1 MEKRK
6 LKAPPKDSVLRLVLT
21 AMFAA
26 ICFVVLMFRIPIAD
40 QFVHAGNA
48 VCILAA
54 LLLGGWQGGLAGAI
68 GMGLN
73 DLFFYPSSV
82 IKTLVLKLGI
92 GLFTG
97 LIFHYGRTH
106 PHRSP
111 RVGLGVASVVSLASG
126 AVVLGIYLQNG
137 DYGNKLLI
145 PSIFLLILGGVLA
158 VVLTVSF
165 FVSSFSHDIL
175 YALFGATIGVA
186 FNVAGEFIWK
196 FVENLL
202 TGLTVG
208 GAVAATLVKIPATF
222 LNGSFSV
229 FLAVLLYLPVRT
241 ALQKAKLGSMLA

>member
-1 MEKRK
+1 M
-6 LKAPPKDSVLRLVLT
+6 
-21 AMFAA
+21 
-26 ICFVVLMFRIPIAD
+26 
-40 QFVHAGNA
+40 
-48 VCILAA
+48 
-54 LLLGGWQGGLAGAI
+54 
-68 GMGLN
+68 
-73 DLFFYPSSV
+73 

-106 PHRSP
+106 PNRSP

>member
-1 MEKRK
+1 MGTSLQKP
-6 LKAPPKDSVLRLVLT
+6 LPKDNILRLVLI

-26 ICFVVLMFRIPIAD
+26 ICFVIIMFRIPIAD

-54 LLLGGWQGGLAGAI
+54 LLLGGWQGGLAGSI

-82 IKTLVLKLGI
+82 VKTLILKFGI

-97 LIFHYGRTH
+97 LIFRYGKTH
-106 PHRSP
+106 PDRSP
-111 RVGLGVASVVSLASG
+111 RLGLGIASGVSLASG
-126 AVVLGIYLQNG
+126 AVVLAIYLQSSTHSNG
-137 DYGNKLLI
+137 LLI

-158 VVLTVSF
+158 GILVASC
-165 FVSSFSHDIL
+165 FVRSFSHDIL
-175 YALFGATIGVA
+175 YAVFGATIGVA
-186 FNVAGEFIWK
+186 FNVVGEFTWR

-208 GAVAATLVKIPATF
+208 GAVTATLVKIPATF

-241 ALQKAKLGSMLA
+241 ALQKAKLGSMLV